1 MEMTNL
7 NLSFCVLVFGRSWTK
22 FPGSQELQLKS
33 SEDVRQV
40 TVGVKTNT
48 NKTEYTNTTPP
59 TKQNKNQTSTK
70 KQQPQAWLSRS
81 GQHNRR
87 KESAYAS
94 SNNLHLT
101 YRPSLSPLYAT
112 SRILTSHCNNLP
124 MPISFAYF
132 LANRLPV
139 DASSHMFV
147 CAHFANKAIANNCAE
162 CRVPLDSSP
171 KAWYWGDFW

>member
-59 TKQNKNQTSTK
+59 TKQNKNQTSTE
-70 KQQPQAWLSRS
+70 KQPPQAWLSRS

-87 KESAYAS
+87 KNSAYAS

-112 SRILTSHCNNLP
+112 SRILTPPSTRRSHCSHCNNLP
-124 MPISFAYF
+124 MPISFVS
-132 LANRLPV
+132 L
-139 DASSHMFV
+139 
-147 CAHFANKAIANNCAE
+147 IACQLT
-162 CRVPLDSSP
+162 PLRTC
-171 KAWYWGDFW
+171 F